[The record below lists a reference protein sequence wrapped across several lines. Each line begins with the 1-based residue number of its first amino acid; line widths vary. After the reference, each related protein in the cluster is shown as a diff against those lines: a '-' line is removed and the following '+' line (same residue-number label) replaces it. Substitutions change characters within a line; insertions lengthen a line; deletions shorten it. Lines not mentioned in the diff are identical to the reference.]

1 MTQKTFFT
9 SDIHFGHANAIS
21 YCQRPFG
28 TEDERKRWNDK
39 TNPVSAER
47 KAELVAEMD
56 EAMLKAINDTVGP
69 RDFLYILGDVSFA
82 KPEYTKQMIKRM
94 NGIKILVWGNHDQVI
109 RSNSEIRDLFH
120 ETHELLDRTFVVDG
134 KRTKIVMCHYAM
146 KVWNKSH
153 HNSIHL
159 FGHSHGTMPDDGSRS
174 MDVGVDAVGM
184 RPISLE
190 EVMVYM
196 EGRTNVPIDH
206 HTEPR

>member
-1 MTQKTFFT
+1 MEKDTKETKPAQRVWFT
-9 SDIHFGHANAIS
+9 SDIHFSHANIIKYS
-21 YCQRPFG
+21 NRPFAD
-28 TEDERKRWNDK
+28 T
-39 TNPVSAER
+39 T
-47 KAELVAEMD
+47 EMD
-56 EAMLKAINDTVGP
+56 EAMLKTINETVGP

-159 FGHSHGTMPDDGSRS
+159 FGHSHGSMPDDGRRC
-174 MDVGVDAVGM
+174 MDVGMDAVGL

-206 HTEPR
+206 HDTKENV

>member
-1 MTQKTFFT
+1 MTQRTFFT
-9 SDIHFGHANAIS
+9 SDIHFSHANIIKYS
-21 YCQRPFG
+21 NRPFA
-28 TEDERKRWNDK
+28 D
-39 TNPVSAER
+39 
-47 KAELVAEMD
+47 VAEMD
-56 EAMLKAINDTVGP
+56 EAMLKTINETVGP

-153 HNSIHL
+153 HGALHL

-174 MDVGVDAVGM
+174 MDVGMDAVGM

-190 EVMVYM
+190 EVVARLG
-196 EGRTNVPIDH
+196 ERPIPGVDH
-206 HTEPR
+206 HDPKEPR

>member
-1 MTQKTFFT
+1 MTQRTFFT
-9 SDIHFGHANAIS
+9 SDIHLGHANIIKYS
-21 YCQRPFG
+21 NRPFA
-28 TEDERKRWNDK
+28 N
-39 TNPVSAER
+39 
-47 KAELVAEMD
+47 VAEMD
-56 EAMLKAINDTVGP
+56 EAMLKTINETVGP

-120 ETHELLDRTFVVDG
+120 ETHELLDRTFVVNE

-153 HNSIHL
+153 HGTLHL
-159 FGHSHGTMPDDGSRS
+159 YGHSHGTMPDDGSRS
-174 MDVGVDAVGM
+174 MDVGMDAVGM

-190 EVMVYM
+190 EVVARLG
-196 EGRTNVPIDH
+196 ERPIPGVDH
-206 HTEPR
+206 HDSREPR